1 MSDFTTWPSYYQ
13 VGNYGAYCGT
23 ISYKYSSETTYVRA
37 YIYWLGEG
45 LCTTESDAASP
56 YNTSEPG
63 TIRGDILVG
72 GTSKK
77 HWSYSISGT
86 RSGNAVYTSYVWFK
100 AGGSDANYYD
110 IARTT
115 STQKLSFKV
124 TYTIDGKTYTKT
136 TGTID
141 IDPLPSY
148 TITFKNGS
156 DTYATKTCYHGK
168 TISSWP
174 SDPSK
179 DGYTFNGWYT
189 DSSGGTKKTSSSTFT
204 SKTTLYAQW
213 TEKTATLTYS
223 NTDSL
228 SEATVPD
235 SVTMKYTTATSLT
248 AGTAPSGYN
257 FYGWATSQS
266 NARSGTRAYTG
277 TASYKAKNTE
287 PTAATLYAI
296 WYGVLSYN
304 ANGHGTAPS
313 SQNMWRTGTIT
324 AASAL
329 SATNYKFTGWNTK
342 SDGSGTSYSAG
353 GTIKSSGSYKAD
365 TTLYAQWELDSVTIT
380 YKSNNGENITQ
391 TETAIIGSSKQLTG
405 YTNWTNAGYTRNGWS
420 TSNTGARVYT
430 ATQSIT
436 VPESDLTLYACWSGI
451 KYTVNFSA
459 NGGTGTVPNSITK
472 IYGTT
477 SSSNLPN
484 GNNLSKTGYTFG
496 GWRFGNSSTIY
507 AANTKLSTDLTIPS
521 STGESVTLSA
531 IWNPNNYIVSFH
543 DGHLDTE
550 NAYAGVTVP
559 ANKTVT
565 YNSTYDL
572 SDPTVETGEG
582 KWGETHRFQG
592 WYTQR
597 EGGTE
602 IKSTNKVT
610 ITQDITLYAHWELLG
625 IKSEVTNLRVYRS
638 DNNGNNDMTGQYATL
653 DFTLLP
659 GSTGSGAT
667 ISQYDVAVS
676 WKLSTATNYTTR
688 TYTNVTNF
696 NFHEVINTDILELKK
711 YDVIIV
717 VNDGI
722 GTITKNQIISSGD
735 LLLDGFKDSE
745 FKIIASRENEG
756 RKVWFRNDS
765 TVSNGQAVFLT
776 ATNNQPGDYI
786 FIKTSNSWTL
796 NGTTVN
802 PYSNYGLNYNNG
814 TLALQAGETI
824 TVHSPGN
831 YIQAA
836 LGGVADNKFY
846 DTPINK
852 AAVKLYGDTYIQN
865 SLHVGNPTNAVTSGY
880 FNGNLEITRTNDS
893 NNDAYVSVEK
903 KNNLGTSI
911 SKVTLNSCSNGK
923 HGIFSNTKNQWLIYG
938 DTNGTHIG
946 DGSEYTTSSKLS
958 KIFLGTTSILDIF
971 YPVGSYYET
980 SDANFN
986 PNTAW
991 GGTWVQLTAGKFL
1004 MAAGTGYTLGSEG
1017 GEATVT
1023 LNTDQ
1028 IPAHTHGSKTL
1039 TGNFNIRRWGSTG
1052 QGSLVTYT
1060 GGIISSSNYD
1070 ASTNPVAAGSSSDQ
1084 YQKITIDATHE
1095 HDSVGGG
1102 AAHNNLPPYVAVNI
1116 WHRTA

>member
-1 MSDFTTWPSYYQ
+1 MSDFTTWPSYYP

-23 ISYKYSSETTYVRA
+23 ISYKYSSEETYVRA

-56 YNTSEPG
+56 YSTSEPG

-77 HWSYSISGT
+77 YWSYSISGT

-100 AGGSDANYYD
+100 AGGSDSNYYD

-124 TYTIDGKTYTKT
+124 TYTIGGHTYTRT

-148 TITFKNGS
+148 TITFKDGTS
-156 DTYATKTCYHGK
+156 TYATKTCYHGK

-174 SDPSK
+174 TNPTK
-179 DGYTFNGWYT
+179 TGYTFNGWYT
-189 DSSGGTKKTSSSTFT
+189 ASSGGTQKTSSSTFT
-204 SKTTLYAQW
+204 SNTTLYAQW
-213 TEKTATLTYS
+213 TEKTAVLAYS

-228 SEATVPD
+228 SGATVPN

-266 NARSGTRAYTG
+266 NARNGTRAYTG
-277 TASYKAKNTE
+277 TASYKAKNIE

-296 WYGVLSYN
+296 WYGILSYN

-313 SQNMWRTGTIT
+313 SQNMWRTGTVT

-353 GTIKSSGSYKAD
+353 GTIKSNNSYKAD
-365 TTLYAQWELDSVTIT
+365 ITLYAQWELDTATIT

-391 TETAIIGSSKQLTG
+391 TETVTIGSNKQLTG

-420 TSNTGARVYT
+420 TSSTGGRVYT
-430 ATQSIT
+430 ETQTINNIT
-436 VPESDLTLYACWSGI
+436 SDLTLYACWSGI
-451 KYTVNFSA
+451 EYTINFSA
-459 NGGTGTVPNSITK
+459 NGGSGTVPNSITK
-472 IYGTT
+472 VYGTT
-477 SSSNLPN
+477 SSSSLPN
-484 GNNLSKTGYTFG
+484 GTNLSKTGYTFG

-507 AANTKLSTDLTIPS
+507 AANTNLSTDLIIPS

-531 IWNPNNYIVSFH
+531 IWNPNNYTVSFH
-543 DGHLDTE
+543 DGHPDTE
-550 NAYAGVTVP
+550 NAYAGVIVP

-582 KWGETHRFQG
+582 NWGETHRFQG

-597 EGGTE
+597 EDGTE
-602 IKSTNKVT
+602 IKSTNKVA

-659 GSTGSGAT
+659 GSTGSGTT
-667 ISQYDVAVS
+667 ISQYDVTVS

-696 NFHEVINTDILELKK
+696 NFHEIINTNALELKK

-717 VNDGI
+717 INDGI

-756 RKVWFRNDS
+756 RKFS
-765 TVSNGQAVFLT
+765 FIEPNGQTTFLSQVD
-776 ATNNQPGDYI
+776 NQPGNYNFLCGPQMVWYKLGSPNVAI
-786 FIKTSNSWTL
+786 NL
-796 NGTTVN
+796 
-802 PYSNYGLNYNNG
+802 SNYGIEGNTDILPFE
-814 TLALQAGETI
+814 AGADQF
-824 TVHSPGN
+824 TVHIPGN
-831 YIQAA
+831 YIQVA

-846 DTPINK
+846 NIPINK

-865 SLHVGNPTNAVTSGY
+865 GLTVGDPINKTGDTQI
-880 FNGNLEITRTNDS
+880 NGNAQINGNINGNTLT
-893 NNDAYVSVEK
+893 A
-903 KNNLGTSI
+903 TSI
-911 SKVTLNSCSNGK
+911 
-923 HGIFSNTKNQWLIYG
+923 I
-938 DTNGTHIG
+938 
-946 DGSEYTTSSKLS
+946 
-958 KIFLGTTSILDIF
+958 LGTTPILDIF
-971 YPVGSYYET
+971 YPVGSYYYT

-986 PNTAW
+986 PNNAW
-991 GGTWVQLTAGKFL
+991 GGTWVLVDPGTFLT
-1004 MAAGTGYTLGSEG
+1004 AAGTGYTLGSTG
-1017 GEATVT
+1017 GTATVT
-1023 LNTDQ
+1023 LTTNQ
-1028 IPAHTHGSKTL
+1028 IPAHTHGEASL
-1039 TGNFNIRRWGSTG
+1039 SGSFNIRRWGSTG
-1052 QGSLVTYT
+1052 QGATITYAD
-1060 GGIISSSNYD
+1060 GIVSHANLD
-1070 ASTNPVAAGSSSDQ
+1070 ASTNPIGAGTSSTQ
-1084 YQKITIDATHE
+1084 YEKITIDATHT
-1095 HDSVGGG
+1095 HNSVGGG